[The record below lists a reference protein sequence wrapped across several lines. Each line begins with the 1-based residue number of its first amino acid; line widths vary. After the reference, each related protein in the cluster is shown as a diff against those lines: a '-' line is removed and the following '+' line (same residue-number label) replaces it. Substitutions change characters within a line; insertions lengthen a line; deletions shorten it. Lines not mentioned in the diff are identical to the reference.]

1 MKHILQSS
9 RDFRLSLDDDDD
21 NADEGKSEEKG
32 KKEKMCASLSLT
44 FLAKENKWGNEK

>member
-21 NADEGKSEEKG
+21 DADEGKSEEKG
-32 KKEKMCASLSLT
+32 KKEKNVCEPFT
-44 FLAKENKWGNEK
+44 YIFGERK